1 MVNGRGEPFQDLAY
15 PSKTVLNQ
23 WVKGD
28 GQNCFYQESRLKSD
42 VFQGLGRH
50 VQSFWEKNAV
60 MQNWV
65 IT

>member
-1 MVNGRGEPFQDLAY
+1 MVNGRGEPFQDLAH

-28 GQNCFYQESRLKSD
+28 GQNCFYQESRLESD
-42 VFQGLGRH
+42 VFLGLGQH
-50 VQSFWEKNAV
+50 VQSFWEKNVV

-65 IT
+65 NT